1 MKSPL
6 GTHQGPA
13 VRVLAVYHDEERA
26 NQGEEEARRELRDFP
41 GIPRWIWLRFA
52 MHTVLWSRLE
62 FSHVLHVTVSMH
74 TVCCP
79 VVEALVPSTKLAS
92 KRNYLQAEL

>member
-41 GIPRWIWLRFA
+41 GILRWIWLRFA
-52 MHTVLWSRLE
+52 MHTVL
-62 FSHVLHVTVSMH
+62 
-74 TVCCP
+74 
-79 VVEALVPSTKLAS
+79 
-92 KRNYLQAEL
+92 